1 MAAEPAQRIVVAT
14 DFSDGAARALTVALK
29 FAKPLG
35 AAIDLVHV
43 YPIAA
48 AGVGSPLPGAVAMP
62 PPTPQL
68 LDGIQRELDDVAG
81 FARRAGVDCSTTIA
95 EGNAAEQIV
104 AHADRVGADL
114 IVAGTHGRTG
124 LRRVLLGSVAE
135 QILRKAHGPVLVVPP
150 GRD

>member
-1 MAAEPAQRIVVAT
+1 MAPETAQRIVVAT
-14 DFSDGAARALTVALK
+14 DFSDGAARALTVAMK

-48 AGVGSPLPGAVAMP
+48 ASVGSPLPGAVAMP
-62 PPTPQL
+62 PPTPEVL
-68 LDGIQRELDDVAG
+68 EGIQRELDDAAG
-81 FARRAGVDCSTTIA
+81 VGRRAGIECSTTIA
-95 EGNAAEQIV
+95 QGNAADEIV

-114 IVAGTHGRTG
+114 IVTGTHGRTG

>member
-1 MAAEPAQRIVVAT
+1 VAPESAQRIVVAT
-14 DFSDGAARALTVALK
+14 DFSDGAARALTVAMK

-68 LDGIQRELDDVAG
+68 LDGIQRELDDAAG
-81 FARRAGVDCSTTIA
+81 VARRAGIDCSTTIA
-95 EGNAAEQIV
+95 EGNAAEKIV